1 MADPHPKTLKDKIRQ
16 LISDTGPLGI
26 DAYMELCLTDPDF
39 GYYVTRDPLGK
50 PGDFIT
56 APEISQMFGEVIGA
70 WCAHMWVELGQPSE
84 FALVEPG
91 PGRGTLM
98 HDILRTANLLP
109 GFQEAARIIL
119 IEASPVLQAQQKS
132 RLEAFADKIEWQDE
146 FSALP
151 DMPMILVA
159 NEFIDALPIRQLQRS
174 PAGWSERGVSIDDD
188 DNLAWI
194 ILDGPDLEPLVSPSL
209 RQLDEDTIIE
219 IAPQRNGIAAMI
231 GHHLG
236 QHAGVA
242 LIIDY
247 GYDNVMPGDSFQAVK
262 SHEFA
267 NPLEDP
273 GNADLTAHV
282 DFSSLAK
289 AASAAG
295 GKVWGPLPQGTFLE
309 QLGIVPRA
317 EQIMAANPDRKE
329 RITRDL
335 ARLTASD
342 QMGMLFK
349 AMVIASPNLSA
360 PAPFPP
366 APPAP
371 LAENRDS
378 E

>member
-1 MADPHPKTLKDKIRQ
+1 MTENQFETLKDKIRQ
-16 LISDTGPLGI
+16 RISGEGSLSVE
-26 DAYMELCLTDPDF
+26 AYMELCLTDPDF

-98 HDILRTANLLP
+98 NDVLRTANLLP
-109 GFQEAARIIL
+109 GFQEAARVFL
-119 IEASPVLQAQQKS
+119 IEASPVLQVQQKS
-132 RLEAFADKIEWQDE
+132 RLEAFADHIEWRDE
-146 FSALP
+146 FSTLP
-151 DMPMILVA
+151 AMPMIMIA
-159 NEFIDALPIRQLQRS
+159 NEFVDALPIRQLQRS
-174 PAGWSERGVSIDDD
+174 ATGWAERGVGIDDD
-188 DNLAWI
+188 GKLTWAT
-194 ILDGPDLEPLVSPSL
+194 LDGPDLEPLVPPSL
-209 RQLDEDTIIE
+209 RKLGENTIIE
-219 IAPQRNGIAAMI
+219 ISPQRNGVAAMI
-231 GHHLG
+231 GQHLN
-236 QHAGVA
+236 QHAGAA

-247 GYDNVMPGDSFQAVK
+247 GYDSVMPGNSFQAVK

-267 NPLEDP
+267 DPLEDP

-282 DFSSLAK
+282 DFSSMAK

-295 GKVWGPLPQGTFLE
+295 GKVWGPLPQGTFLQE
-309 QLGIVPRA
+309 LGITPRA
-317 EQIMAANPDRKE
+317 DQIMAANPDRKE
-329 RITRDL
+329 RIGRDL

-349 AMVIASPNLSA
+349 AMVIASPNLPS

-366 APPAP
+366 A
-371 LAENRDS
+371 ENRDS